1 MPRKRKS
8 DKPTI
13 GPKES
18 SAAAVEL
25 LKARRDRKDR
35 KDGDAASSAASTLG
49 KRRMA
54 LLTKKEHAAMSRKGG
69 LNYWAA
75 MTEEEKSIEM
85 KRRVAVRARNRR
97 QAMRKRTGLD

>member
-1 MPRKRKS
+1 
-8 DKPTI
+8 
-13 GPKES
+13 
-18 SAAAVEL
+18 
-25 LKARRDRKDR
+25 
-35 KDGDAASSAASTLG
+35 
-49 KRRMA
+49 
-54 LLTKKEHAAMSRKGG
+54 MSRKGG